1 MKILVIN
8 GPNLNML
15 GKREPGIYGTLTLDQ
30 VNAGLT
36 KEFPDCA
43 FTFFQSNGEGAII
56 DVLQGTLGKIYDG
69 VILNPGAYT
78 HTSYAI
84 RDAIASLDTPIV
96 EVHLSNIHAREE
108 FRHTSVTAALCAG
121 QIAGFGAQ
129 SYSLAVDA
137 LRRIVRQA
145 K

>member
-8 GPNLNML
+8 GPNLNLL

-36 KEFPDCA
+36 KEFPDVA

-56 DVLQGTLGKIYDG
+56 DMLQGTLGKMYDG

-78 HTSYAI
+78 HTSLAI

-96 EVHLSNIHAREE
+96 EVHLSNIYAREA
-108 FRHTSVTAALCAG
+108 FRHHSVTAAVCIG
-121 QIAGFGAQ
+121 QIAGFGPE
-129 SYSLAVDA
+129 SYSLAVEA
-137 LRRIVRQA
+137 LRRIARQP